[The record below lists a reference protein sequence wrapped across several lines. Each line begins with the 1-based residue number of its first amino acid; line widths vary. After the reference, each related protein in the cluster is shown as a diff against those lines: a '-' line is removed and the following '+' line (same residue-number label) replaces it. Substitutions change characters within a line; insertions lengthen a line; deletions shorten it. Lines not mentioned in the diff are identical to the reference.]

1 MISSNLPLSA
11 LRGFEAAGRLG
22 SFTQAAREL
31 NLTQSAISHQISSL
45 EEALGQP
52 LFVRANRA
60 IHLTDAGVDFL
71 RITRDVLNRLEQG
84 VARLRAYS
92 KPGSLIIAAP
102 HGFASCW
109 LLRRL
114 PAFREAHPDYDVWLY
129 TTTLAIDL
137 EVDEVDIAISYAGN
151 HDRPAHAHSLIDE
164 FVTPVC
170 SPEFA
175 VTHDLGDPADVAR
188 VPLIHDERRLGWTE
202 WCASVGIDHP
212 HVEKGANFSDSG
224 LALTAAE
231 LGQGLALGGL
241 ALAAD
246 GINDGRLVAPFGP
259 ALETDETY
267 FIAAHPDLIEREPI
281 VAFTTWITDA
291 IAATADAVRELAP
304 DHDNDNNDT
313 TPATPSPSSGGQ
325 T

>member
-92 KPGSLIIAAP
+92 KPGSLIIAVP
-102 HGFASCW
+102 HDFASCW

-114 PAFREAHPDYDVWLY
+114 PAFRAAHPDYDVWLY

-137 EVDEVDIAISYAGN
+137 EVDEVDLAISYASR
-151 HDRPAHAHSLIDE
+151 HDRPAHARPLIDE
-164 FVTPVC
+164 IVSPVC
-170 SPEFA
+170 SPDFA
-175 VTHDLGDPADVAR
+175 VQHDLTDPSDVVR

-202 WCASVGIDHP
+202 WCATVGVDHAD
-212 HVEKGANFSDSG
+212 VEKGGNFSDSG
-224 LALTAAE
+224 LALSATE
-231 LGQGLALGGL
+231 LGQGLALGGMT
-241 ALAAD
+241 LAAD
-246 GINDGRLVAPFGP
+246 GLSAGRLTAPFGP
-259 ALETDETY
+259 VLETDEAY
-267 FIAAHPDLIEREPI
+267 FMAVHPDLIEREPI
-281 VAFTTWITDA
+281 VAFTAWITEA
-291 IAATADAVRELAP
+291 IAATADTVTALTSNL
-304 DHDNDNNDT
+304 DKSDT
-313 TPATPSPSSGGQ
+313 HSKTPSLSSGGQ
-325 T
+325 R